1 MMKLTAVCALLL
13 APLAFAD
20 QASKDAKIDQLF
32 QAMNIEAQQK
42 QMLAQMQQMVTSQV
56 KSQLPSEADKA
67 KAEEMQKKIFA
78 LIEQETSWQ
87 KMKPVMVKAY
97 GDTYTEPEIDGILAF
112 YKSPAGKA
120 MIEKQPTLMSKMM
133 TGMQA
138 QMTDIMSEVEKLMRQ
153 Q

>member
-1 MMKLTAVCALLL
+1 MRLAAVCSLLL
-13 APLAFAD
+13 TPLAFAD

-67 KAEEMQKKIFA
+67 KAEDLQKKMFA

-87 KMKPVMVKAY
+87 KLKPVMVKAY
-97 GDTYTEPEIDGILAF
+97 GDTYTEPEIEGMLAF
-112 YKSPAGKA
+112 FKSPGGKA
-120 MIEKQPTLMSKMM
+120 MIDKQPALMTKIM
-133 TGMQA
+133 TGMQS
-138 QMTDIMSEVEKLMRQ
+138 QMSNIMSEVEKLMRQ

>member
-1 MMKLTAVCALLL
+1 MRLAAVCTLLL
-13 APLAFAD
+13 TPLAFAD

-67 KAEEMQKKIFA
+67 KAEDLQKKMFA

-87 KMKPVMVKAY
+87 KLKPVMVKAY
-97 GDTYTEPEIDGILAF
+97 GDTYTEPEIEGMLAF
-112 YKSPAGKA
+112 FKSPGGKA
-120 MIEKQPTLMSKMM
+120 MIDKQPALMTKIM
-133 TGMQA
+133 TGMQS
-138 QMTDIMSEVEKLMRQ
+138 QMSNIMSEVEKLMRQ